1 MNLIIS
7 VIDSLMSAGSVY
19 GRKKREQTALHQ
31 NMQLRKITLLSI
43 YTKTSTFPSFRTSMK
58 ENTFLI

>member
-19 GRKKREQTALHQ
+19 RRRRKKEKKSLVQNSSSGKSSYSAFIRSSAPALAGG
-31 NMQLRKITLLSI
+31 L
-43 YTKTSTFPSFRTSMK
+43 
-58 ENTFLI
+58 

>member
-19 GRKKREQTALHQ
+19 GRKKKRT
-31 NMQLRKITLLSI
+31 NSF
-43 YTKTSTFPSFRTSMK
+43 TSEYAAQ
-58 ENTFLI
+58 ENHPTQHLYKDEYLP

>member
-19 GRKKREQTALHQ
+19 RRRKKK
-31 NMQLRKITLLSI
+31 RKKKKRHL
-43 YTKTSTFPSFRTSMK
+43 YFRIAAQ
-58 ENTFLI
+58 ENHPTQHFYKV